1 MELNGKEFRAIPGYS
16 NYFVSE
22 DGQIYSTL
30 SSKILKTWMLG
41 CVEYKVARLAIASKK
56 FICIPVHKLVALA
69 WCDFPEGYT
78 AKDVLG
84 NYLSRK
90 LVVDHIDGNKLNNNA
105 SNLRWLT
112 PYENTNAG
120 NYNFGHHGAK
130 KGNKNACGRRTGYE
144 RARNSYIYHYDGKEF
159 SLQGICDYLGCS
171 RSKITESFRKN
182 YGLVKQGLL
191 TRVNVK
197 KGEEE

>member
-22 DGQIYSTL
+22 DGQIYSKL
-30 SSKILKTWMLG
+30 SSKVLKTWMFG

-90 LVVDHIDGNKLNNNA
+90 LVVDHIDGDKLNNNA
-105 SNLRWLT
+105 SNLRWVT
-112 PYENTNAG
+112 QYENINAD
-120 NYNFGHHGAK
+120 NHRKNGARP
-130 KGNKNACGRRTGYE
+130 GNKNACGRKTGSE
-144 RARNSYIYHYDGKEF
+144 CGKNSYIYHYDGKEF
-159 SLQGICDYLGCS
+159 SLEGICNYLGCS

-197 KGEEE
+197 KGE